1 MRTCI
6 IFSEM
11 QMGARL
17 VVKWGGVSA
26 MDWSE
31 KNRRKFSELKII
43 RTRLF
48 FSTKYK
54 CEEKDNFLV
63 SQILTHF
70 LYSLA

>member
-1 MRTCI
+1 MRACI

-17 VVKWGGVSA
+17 VVKQGGVRA

-31 KNRRKFSELKII
+31 KKRRKFSELKII
-43 RTRLF
+43 RTRLL

-54 CEEKDNFLV
+54 CEEKDNF
-63 SQILTHF
+63 F
-70 LYSLA
+70 